1 MDVGGEFYDQS
12 SYKNGIYLSV
22 RNFKGHILR
31 QHTLYGL
38 CSSCVNF
45 FHYFVTA
52 WAKEPTI
59 TVVDTLSH
67 SIDNVSFPAITICP
81 RSFNSDRWGATIKTL
96 DYMKRRCPSKG

>member
-1 MDVGGEFYDQS
+1 MTNPVIKMGFILVLEISRIIS
-12 SYKNGIYLSV
+12 SAS
-22 RNFKGHILR
+22 
-31 QHTLYGL
+31 TLCMGYVPHVL
-38 CSSCVNF
+38 IF

-52 WAKEPTI
+52 WAKEPII